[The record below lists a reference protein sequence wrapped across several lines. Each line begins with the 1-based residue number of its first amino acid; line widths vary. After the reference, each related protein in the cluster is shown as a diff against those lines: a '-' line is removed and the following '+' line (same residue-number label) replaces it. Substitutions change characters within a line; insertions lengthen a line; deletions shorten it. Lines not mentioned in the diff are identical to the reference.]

1 MLHNLVHEAYVPCNC
16 DLEVWVRSLASAGS
30 AMHCT
35 NMAAQEPGI
44 FPWLE
49 SLGARTEVASDL
61 ASLDYKSALGR
72 PVMLMTDFLA
82 AHDVWL
88 WLLNDG
94 GAGVGGSSPQNWK

>member
-1 MLHNLVHEAYVPCNC
+1 
-16 DLEVWVRSLASAGS
+16 
-30 AMHCT
+30 MHCP

-88 WLLNDG
+88 WFVRGRGITDVLCRWLESTELEVTSVRKVHWRLG
-94 GAGVGGSSPQNWK
+94 